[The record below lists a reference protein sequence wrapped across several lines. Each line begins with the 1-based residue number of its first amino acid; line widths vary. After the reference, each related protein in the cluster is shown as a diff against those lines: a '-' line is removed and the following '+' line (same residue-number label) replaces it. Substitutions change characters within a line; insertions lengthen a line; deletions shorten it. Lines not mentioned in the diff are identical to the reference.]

1 MMIKLHT
8 TGVTEEVL
16 KVLEAQGLPVRRQL
30 DIEIPPFPHD
40 ITMVD
45 DQELMMLATKYME
58 NYSFIRTQVA
68 AAALA
73 EMEAE
78 NAYTTAEA
86 KALLSKTT
94 GKSTEKATMLKS
106 AVMTDPEMVELSAA
120 KMNTYAYRKM
130 LETMQDNLE
139 RYYSLTSRELT
150 RRTSSM
156 RSRF

>member
-1 MMIKLHT
+1 MIKLHT

-94 GKSTEKATMLKS
+94 GKST
-106 AVMTDPEMVELSAA
+106 
-120 KMNTYAYRKM
+120 
-130 LETMQDNLE
+130 
-139 RYYSLTSRELT
+139 
-150 RRTSSM
+150 
-156 RSRF
+156 